1 MAPDKHHSQTK
12 SRCGGTVA
20 TEPRILFEADG
31 VDPQTSFALTE
42 PYARSGRVVVA
53 ISSDTAGGR
62 AEDSGASDAE
72 HGTELLR
79 IFLEN
84 LCERSNLPDEVL
96 LYGRGVLLAAEG
108 HPVLPSIRLLCHRE
122 VLVKACS
129 ESLLFY
135 KTKPAEHNVQP
146 VPMSEITRSLMRA
159 DRVIRP

>member
-53 ISSDTAGGR
+53 ISSDTIGMLT
-62 AEDSGASDAE
+62 EESGVPGAE
-72 HGTELLR
+72 HGAELLR
-79 IFLEN
+79 IFLET

-96 LYGRGVLLAAEG
+96 LYGRGVFLAADG
-108 HPVLPSIRLLCHRE
+108 HPALPSIRLLCHRE
-122 VLVKACS
+122 VLIKACS
-129 ESLLFY
+129 ESLHFY
-135 KTKPAEHNVQP
+135 EKKPAEPNVQP
-146 VPMSEITRSLMRA
+146 VPMSEITRIMMRA